1 MLIITQCVFS
11 IAQWCPTLCNPM
23 DCSPPGSSAHG
34 IFQAR
39 ILEWV
44 GISSSRVSFWPRD
57 QTHVSCVSCT
67 AGGFFTT
74 EPPGKPYKIGMKKTE
89 AQRSW
94 QLKVSTD
101 HITCLHLHPFMHLGS
116 WRVEIPPLPCLCSL
130 SYGEGRG
137 HPESI
142 CCVWI
147 HTCYRV
153 KLTLK
158 NSFNGPLMCPRN
170 IYWTPYMQSTS

>member
-11 IAQWCPTLCNPM
+11 FAQWCPTLCDPM
-23 DCSPPGSSAHG
+23 DCSPPGSSVHG

-57 QTHVSCVSCT
+57 QTHVSCFSCT
-67 AGGFFTT
+67 AGGLFTT
-74 EPPGKPYKIGMKKTE
+74 EPLGKPYKRHE
-89 AQRSW
+89 ENRSSEKLTTKSW
-94 QLKVSTD
+94 HRSH
-101 HITCLHLHPFMHLGS
+101 HICLHLHPFMHLGS

-137 HPESI
+137 HPESV
-142 CCVWI
+142 CWVWI

-153 KLTLK
+153 KLTL
-158 NSFNGPLMCPRN
+158 
-170 IYWTPYMQSTS
+170 